1 MIMDN
6 EILDFLNRVSIA
18 IFDNAPTYFSEL
30 NLQQKGGKYVS
41 VLHRDGK
48 EAKSKGKEKTIIE
61 RCTYFAKIYETD
73 DYQADNLAAF
83 YVKQHGRGKLD
94 VLRPICEGANIE
106 YISKES
112 AEHYEQRKEEEANKE
127 STINAA
133 RTALFSEEGKATRE
147 YLQGRG
153 YTSDQ
158 IVKCGFGYINADV
171 KNKLSQ
177 FFDLPDTFGAPS
189 HPLLIAWKK
198 DGQAIGL
205 KARAIDS
212 TIKPKYIFCKG
223 SFVAENLFLQDE
235 IEFEKDAPR
244 LVYLC
249 EGEFD
254 ALAGHAQGL
263 NIVASAGAL
272 KEGQAR
278 ILKQRIKADAVCI
291 IADNDKK
298 RDTEEKEQAGNKEAA
313 AARELLHK
321 AGIEVLR
328 VSLPAEAGDL
338 DEYFN
343 AKGHTRADFDAL
355 EREFASK
362 TEARIIGRSAKEKY
376 NTDETFLT
384 LKKDFFTLYNSIP
397 ATERA
402 AAVNA
407 FAEGTEKLM
416 HITPGDLRDGLM
428 IEAEAE
434 RKKAEEAEKKRL
446 LSATV
451 SKVKSYID
459 AGNIKDAADAFAASA
474 DLIKIASNSEEVET
488 LLQPTTAEDIIKEAK
503 AGQGREINTGLFV
516 GKSNYEIIFPAAA
529 VSFVAAPTGN
539 GKSTLL
545 RQIAIQTARKQ
556 KRVFYFTLE
565 ESRTDVFL
573 QMLAYCAAL
582 ECPGTFTRLK
592 NYFSGENTFDA
603 AQVCRIKAAFG
614 ELDALIKGG
623 YLNILSPN
631 DADVQTIINVC
642 REAAR
647 RGDIAAVCVDYIQWL
662 NDSTYKGTLRREEI
676 KGVCQKLAALSK
688 ESNYP
693 IICAAQMNRDAKE
706 PALMTATNIAD
717 SSDVE
722 KIANTIICIWNSN
735 TTAAQAVKGDTITA
749 DNGQEMTY
757 GEEGKIFCKV
767 VKNRNGIAGGTGV
780 FYFDGDTKRIS
791 MTTSK
796 ESDNDNDKPFE
807 EGDYKF

>member
-1 MIMDN
+1 MDN
-6 EILDFLNRVSIA
+6 ILDFLNRVSVE
-18 IFDNAPTYFSEL
+18 IFSRADTYFSDL
-30 NLQQKGGKYVS
+30 NLQRKGDMFVS
-41 VLHRDGK
+41 YLHRDGT
-48 EAKSKGKEKTIIE
+48 EAEHKGEIKT
-61 RCTYFAKIYETD
+61 KIKKPAPNYAIVYGTD
-73 DYQADNLAAF
+73 EYNADNLANF
-83 YVKQHGRGKLD
+83 YVKHNRGKLD
-94 VLRPICEGANIE
+94 VLRPICKENNIE
-106 YISKES
+106 FLSKES
-112 AEHYEQRKEEEANKE
+112 EAEYQKRIEKEIALENAL
-127 STINAA
+127 NAA
-133 RTALFSEEGKATRE
+133 RNALFSEEGKATRE
-147 YLQGRG
+147 YLKGRG
-153 YTSDQ
+153 YTSEQ
-158 IVKCGFGYINADV
+158 IVKCGFGCISADV
-171 KNKLSQ
+171 KNQLSK
-177 FFDLPDTFGAPS
+177 FFDLPAAFGAPS
-189 HPLLIAWKK
+189 HPLLITWKR
-198 DGQAIGL
+198 DGQAVGL

-212 TIKPKYIFCKG
+212 ETTPKYIFCKG

-263 NIVASAGAL
+263 NIVASAGTL

-278 ILKQRIKADAVCI
+278 ILKQRIKAKTVCI

-343 AKGHTRADFDAL
+343 AKGHTREDFDAL
-355 EREFASK
+355 EKEFASK

-384 LKKDFFTLYNSIP
+384 LKKDFFPLYNSIP
-397 ATERA
+397 ATERTPA
-402 AAVNA
+402 ADA
-407 FAEGTEKLM
+407 FAEGAAQLLCISK
-416 HITPGDLRDGLM
+416 GDIRDGLI
-428 IEAEAE
+428 IEAETE
-434 RKKAEEAEKKRL
+434 RKKAEEEEKKRL
-446 LSATV
+446 LLTTV
-451 SKVKSYID
+451 SKVQSCIN

-474 DLIKIASNSEEVET
+474 DLIKIASNAEAVEM
-488 LLQPTTAEDIIKEAK
+488 LLQPTTAEDIIKEAA
-503 AGQGREINTGLFV
+503 AGQGREIATGLFV
-516 GKSNYEIIFPAAA
+516 GKTNYEIIFPAAA

-545 RQIAIQTARKQ
+545 RQIAIQTARQQ

-573 QMLAYCAAL
+573 QMLAYCSEL
-582 ECPGTFTRLK
+582 KCPGTFTRLK
-592 NYFSGENTFDA
+592 KYYSGQENTFDA
-603 AQVCRIKAAFG
+603 AQVCRIKAAFD
-614 ELDALIKGG
+614 ELDALIKSG

-676 KGVCQKLAALSK
+676 KGVCQKLAALAK

-791 MTTSK
+791 MTTR
-796 ESDNDNDKPFE
+796 ESESENDSHLPFE
-807 EGDYKF
+807 EGQAM

>member
-1 MIMDN
+1 MDN
-6 EILDFLNRVSIA
+6 ILDFLNRVSVE
-18 IFDNAPTYFSEL
+18 IFSRADTYFSDL
-30 NLQQKGGKYVS
+30 NLQRKGDMFVS
-41 VLHRDGK
+41 YLHRDGT
-48 EAKSKGKEKTIIE
+48 EAEHKGEIKTKIKKPAPNYAIIHG
-61 RCTYFAKIYETD
+61 TD
-73 DYQADNLAAF
+73 EYNADNLANF
-83 YVKQHGRGKLD
+83 YVKHNRGKLD
-94 VLRPICEGANIE
+94 VLRPICKENNIE
-106 YISKES
+106 FLSKES
-112 AEHYEQRKEEEANKE
+112 EAEYQKRIEKEIALEN
-127 STINAA
+127 TLNAA
-133 RTALFSEEGKATRE
+133 RNALFSEEGKATRE

-153 YTSDQ
+153 YTSEK

-171 KNKLSQ
+171 KNQLSK
-177 FFDLPDTFGAPS
+177 FFDLPAAFGAPS
-189 HPLLIAWKK
+189 HPLLITWKRN
-198 DGQAIGL
+198 GQAVGL

-212 TIKPKYIFCKG
+212 TMKPKYIFCKG
-223 SFVAENLFLQDE
+223 SFVSENLFLQDE

-254 ALAGHAQGL
+254 ALAGHLKGL
-263 NIVASAGAL
+263 NIVASAGNL

-278 ILKQRIKADAVCI
+278 ILKQRIKAKTVCI
-291 IADNDKK
+291 IADNDNKA
-298 RDTEEKEQAGNKEAA
+298 DTADKDQAGNKEAA
-313 AARELLHK
+313 AAAALLHK

-343 AKGHTRADFDAL
+343 AQGHTREDFNAL
-355 EREFASK
+355 EKEFASV
-362 TEARIIGRSAKEKY
+362 TEARILGRIANKDY
-376 NTDETFLT
+376 DNRALTFFT
-384 LKKDFFTLYNSIP
+384 LKEDFFALYNSIP
-397 ATERA
+397 ATERTPA
-402 AAVNA
+402 ADA
-407 FAEGTEKLM
+407 FAEGTDGRM
-416 HITPGDLRDGLM
+416 HITPGDL
-428 IEAEAE
+428 IAEAETE
-434 RKKAEEAEKKRL
+434 RKKAEEEEKKQL

-474 DLIKIASNSEEVET
+474 ELIKIASNAEEVET
-488 LLQPTTAEDIIKEAK
+488 LLQPTTADDIIKEA
-503 AGQGREINTGLFV
+503 ARGQGREINTGLFV
-516 GKSNYEIIFPAAA
+516 GKSKYEIIFPAAA

-545 RQIAIQTARKQ
+545 RQIAIQTARQ
-556 KRVFYFTLE
+556 HKRVFYFTLE

-592 NYFSGENTFDA
+592 NYLSGENTFDA

-676 KGVCQKLAALSK
+676 KGVCQKLAALAK

-780 FYFDGDTKRIS
+780 FCFDGDTKKIY
-791 MTTSK
+791 MTTNTPS
-796 ESDNDNDKPFE
+796 ESENDSHLPFE
-807 EGDYKF
+807 EGQAM

>member
-1 MIMDN
+1 MDN
-6 EILDFLNRVSIA
+6 ILDFLNRVSIA

-61 RCTYFAKIYETD
+61 KCTSFAKIYETD

-83 YVKQHGRGKLD
+83 YVKQYGGGKLD

-112 AEHYEQRKEEEANKE
+112 AEHYEQRKEEEAEKE
-127 STINAA
+127 NALNAA
-133 RTALFSEEGKATRE
+133 RNALFSEEGKATRE
-147 YLQGRG
+147 YLKGRG
-153 YTSDQ
+153 YTSEQ
-158 IVKCGFGYINADV
+158 IVKCGFGYISADV
-171 KNKLSQ
+171 KNQLSK
-177 FFDLPDTFGAPS
+177 FFDLPAAFGAPS
-189 HPLLIAWKK
+189 HPLLITWKR
-198 DGQAIGL
+198 DGQAVGL

-212 TIKPKYIFCKG
+212 ETAPKYMFCKG

-263 NIVASAGAL
+263 NIVATAGPM

-298 RDTEEKEQAGNKEAA
+298 ENTADKDQAGNKEAA
-313 AARELLHK
+313 AAAALLHK
-321 AGIEVLR
+321 AGINVLR

-343 AKGHTRADFDAL
+343 AQGHTREDFDAL
-355 EREFASK
+355 EREFASV
-362 TEARIIGRSAKEKY
+362 TEARILGRIAKKDY
-376 NTDETFLT
+376 DNPAITFLT
-384 LKKDFFTLYNSIP
+384 LKKDFFALYNSIP
-397 ATERA
+397 ATERTPA
-402 AAVNA
+402 ADA
-407 FAEGTEKLM
+407 FAEGTEKRM
-416 HITPGDLRDGLM
+416 HITPGDL
-428 IEAEAE
+428 IAEAEAE
-434 RKKAEEAEKKRL
+434 RKKAEEEEKKRL

-474 DLIKIASNSEEVET
+474 ELIKIASNAEEVET
-488 LLQPTTAEDIIKEAK
+488 LLQPTTAEDVIKEA
-503 AGQGREINTGLFV
+503 ASGQGREINTGLFV

-545 RQIAIQTARKQ
+545 RQIAIQTARQQ

-573 QMLAYCAAL
+573 QMLAYCSEL
-582 ECPGTFTRLK
+582 KCPGTFTRLK
-592 NYFSGENTFDA
+592 KYYSGQENTFDA
-603 AQVCRIKAAFG
+603 AQVCRIKAAFD

-642 REAAR
+642 KEAAR

-676 KGVCQKLAALSK
+676 KGVCQKLAALAK

-780 FYFDGDTKRIS
+780 FYFDGNTKKIS

-796 ESDNDNDKPFE
+796 ESDNDNDNDKPFE

>member
-1 MIMDN
+1 MDN

-18 IFDNAPTYFSEL
+18 IFDSAPTYFSKL

-61 RCTYFAKIYETD
+61 RCTSFARIYETD

-83 YVKQHGRGKLD
+83 YVKQHGGKLD

-127 STINAA
+127 RAINAA

-147 YLQGRG
+147 YLKGRG
-153 YTSDQ
+153 RTSDQ
-158 IVKCGFGYINADV
+158 IVKCGFGYISADV
-171 KNKLSQ
+171 KNQLSK
-177 FFDLPDTFGAPS
+177 FFDLPAAFGAPS
-189 HPLLIAWKK
+189 HPLLITWKR
-198 DGQAIGL
+198 DGQAVGL

-212 TIKPKYIFCKG
+212 ETAPKYIFCKG

-263 NIVASAGAL
+263 NIVASAGNL

-343 AKGHTRADFDAL
+343 AQGHTREDFDAL
-355 EREFASK
+355 EKEFASK

-384 LKKDFFTLYNSIP
+384 LKKDFFPLYNSIP
-397 ATERA
+397 ATERTPA
-402 AAVNA
+402 ADA
-407 FAEGTEKLM
+407 FAEGTEKRM
-416 HITPGDLRDGLM
+416 HITPGDL
-428 IEAEAE
+428 IAEAE
-434 RKKAEEAEKKRL
+434 SKRKKAEEEEKKRL
-446 LSATV
+446 LLTTV
-451 SKVKSYID
+451 SKVTSYINAD
-459 AGNIKDAADAFAASA
+459 NIKDAADAFASSA

-488 LLQPTTAEDIIKEAK
+488 LLQPTTAEDIIKEA
-503 AGQGREINTGLFV
+503 ASGQGREINTGLFV

-642 REAAR
+642 KEAAR

-676 KGVCQKLAALSK
+676 KGVCQKLAALAK

-749 DNGQEMTY
+749 DNGQEMKY

-780 FYFDGDTKRIS
+780 FCFNGDTKKIS
-791 MTTSK
+791 MTTR
-796 ESDNDNDKPFE
+796 ESESENDSNLPFG
-807 EGDYKF
+807 EGQAM

>member
-1 MIMDN
+1 MDN

-18 IFDNAPTYFSEL
+18 IFDNAPAYFSEL

-83 YVKQHGRGKLD
+83 YVKQYGGGKLD

-112 AEHYEQRKEEEANKE
+112 AEHYEQRKEEEAEKE
-127 STINAA
+127 SAINAA

-153 YTSDQ
+153 YSQDQ

-171 KNKLSQ
+171 KNQLSK
-177 FFDLPDTFGAPS
+177 FFDLPAAFGAPS
-189 HPLLIAWKK
+189 HPLLITWKR
-198 DGQAIGL
+198 DGQAVGL

-212 TIKPKYIFCKG
+212 ETTPKYIFCKG

-263 NIVASAGAL
+263 NIVASAGNL

-278 ILKQRIKADAVCI
+278 ILKQRIKAKTVCI

-343 AKGHTRADFDAL
+343 AHGHTREDFDAL
-355 EREFASK
+355 EKEFASV
-362 TEARIIGRSAKEKY
+362 TEARILGRIAKKDYY
-376 NTDETFLT
+376 NPALTFLT
-384 LKKDFFTLYNSIP
+384 LKMDFFALYNSIQP
-397 ATERA
+397 TERA

-416 HITPGDLRDGLM
+416 HIMPKDIEL
-428 IEAEAE
+428 EAEAE
-434 RKKAEEAEKKRL
+434 RKKAEEEEKKRL

-459 AGNIKDAADAFAASA
+459 AGNIKDAEDAFAASA

-488 LLQPTTAEDIIKEAK
+488 LLQPTTAEDIIKEA
-503 AGQGREINTGLFV
+503 ASGQGREINTGLFV
-516 GKSNYEIIFPAAA
+516 GKTNYEIIFPAAA

-545 RQIAIQTARKQ
+545 RQIAIQTARQQ

-573 QMLAYCAAL
+573 QMLAYCSEL
-582 ECPGTFTRLK
+582 ECPGTFSRLK
-592 NYFSGENTFDA
+592 KYYNQENTFDA
-603 AQVCRIKAAFG
+603 AQVCRIKAAFD

-642 REAAR
+642 KEAAR

-676 KGVCQKLAALSK
+676 KGVCQKLAALAK

-780 FYFDGDTKRIS
+780 FYFDGDTKKIS
-791 MTTSK
+791 MTTR
-796 ESDNDNDKPFE
+796 ESESESENGKPFE

>member
-1 MIMDN
+1 MDN

-18 IFDNAPTYFSEL
+18 IFDKAPAYFSEL

-61 RCTYFAKIYETD
+61 RCTSFAKIYETD

-83 YVKQHGRGKLD
+83 YVKQYGDGKLD

-127 STINAA
+127 SAINAA

-153 YTSDQ
+153 YSQDQ

-171 KNKLSQ
+171 KNQLSK
-177 FFDLPDTFGAPS
+177 FFDLPAAFGAPS
-189 HPLLIAWKK
+189 HPLLITWKR
-198 DGQAIGL
+198 DGQAVGL

-212 TIKPKYIFCKG
+212 TITPKYIFCKG

-263 NIVASAGAL
+263 NIVASAGTL

-278 ILKQRIKADAVCI
+278 ILKQRIKAKTVCI
-291 IADNDKK
+291 IADNDNKA
-298 RDTEEKEQAGNKEAA
+298 DTADKDQAGNKEAA
-313 AARELLHK
+313 AAAALLHK
-321 AGIEVLR
+321 AGINVLR

-343 AKGHTRADFDAL
+343 AQGHTRADFDAL
-355 EREFASK
+355 ISEPASV
-362 TEARIIGRSAKEKY
+362 TEARILGRIAKKDY
-376 NTDETFLT
+376 DNPALTFLT
-384 LKKDFFTLYNSIP
+384 LKEDFFALYNSIP
-397 ATERA
+397 ATERTPA
-402 AAVNA
+402 EDA
-407 FAEGTEKLM
+407 FAEGTDGIM
-416 HITPGDLRDGLM
+416 HITPGDL
-428 IEAEAE
+428 IAEAETE
-434 RKKAEEAEKKRL
+434 RKKAEEEEKKRL
-446 LSATV
+446 LLTTV

-474 DLIKIASNSEEVET
+474 DLIKTASNAEAVEM
-488 LLQPTTAEDIIKEAK
+488 LLQPTTAEDIIKEA
-503 AGQGREINTGLFV
+503 ARGQGREINTGLFV

-603 AQVCRIKAAFG
+603 DQVCRIKAAFA
-614 ELDALIKGG
+614 ELDALIKER

-676 KGVCQKLAALSK
+676 KGVCQKLAALAK

-780 FYFDGDTKRIS
+780 FCFDGDTKRIS
-791 MTTSK
+791 MTTR
-796 ESDNDNDKPFE
+796 ESESENDSYLPFE
-807 EGDYKF
+807 EGQAM

>member
-1 MIMDN
+1 MDN
-6 EILDFLNRVSIA
+6 ILDFLNRVSVE
-18 IFDNAPTYFSEL
+18 IFSRADTYFSDL
-30 NLQQKGGKYVS
+30 NLQRKGDMFVS
-41 VLHRDGK
+41 YLHRDGT
-48 EAKSKGKEKTIIE
+48 EAEHKGEIKT
-61 RCTYFAKIYETD
+61 KIKKPAPNYAIVYGTD
-73 DYQADNLAAF
+73 EYNADNLANF
-83 YVKQHGRGKLD
+83 YVKHNRGKLD
-94 VLRPICEGANIE
+94 VLRPICKENNIE
-106 YISKES
+106 FLSKES
-112 AEHYEQRKEEEANKE
+112 EAEYQKRIEKEIALENAL
-127 STINAA
+127 NAA
-133 RTALFSEEGKATRE
+133 RNALFSEEGKATRE
-147 YLQGRG
+147 YLKGRG
-153 YTSDQ
+153 YTSEQ
-158 IVKCGFGYINADV
+158 IVKCGFGYISADL

-263 NIVASAGAL
+263 NIVASAGNL

-278 ILKQRIKADAVCI
+278 ILKQRIKAKTVCI

-313 AARELLHK
+313 AARKLLHK

-343 AKGHTRADFDAL
+343 AQGHTREDFDAL
-355 EREFASK
+355 EKEFASK
-362 TEARIIGRSAKEKY
+362 TEARILGRIAKKDY
-376 NTDETFLT
+376 DNPALTFFT
-384 LKKDFFTLYNSIP
+384 LKRDFFALYNSIP
-397 ATERA
+397 ATERTPA
-402 AAVNA
+402 ADA
-407 FAEGTEKLM
+407 FSEGTDGRM
-416 HITPGDLRDGLM
+416 HITPGDL
-428 IEAEAE
+428 IAEAE
-434 RKKAEEAEKKRL
+434 SKRKKAEEEEKKRL
-446 LSATV
+446 LLTTV
-451 SKVKSYID
+451 SKVTSYINAD
-459 AGNIKDAADAFAASA
+459 NIKDAADAFASSA

-488 LLQPTTAEDIIKEAK
+488 LLQPTTAEDIIKEA
-503 AGQGREINTGLFV
+503 ARGQGREINTGLFV

-603 AQVCRIKAAFG
+603 AQVCRIKAAFA

-676 KGVCQKLAALSK
+676 KGVCQKLAALAK

-791 MTTSK
+791 MTTR
-796 ESDNDNDKPFE
+796 ESESENDSYLLFE
-807 EGDYKF
+807 EGQAM

>member
-1 MIMDN
+1 MDN

-18 IFDNAPTYFSEL
+18 IFDNAPAYFSKL

-41 VLHRDGK
+41 VLHRDGS
-48 EAKSKGKEKTIIE
+48 EARTKGKEKTIIE

-83 YVKQHGRGKLD
+83 YVKQYGDGKLD
-94 VLRPICEGANIE
+94 ALRPICEGANIE

-112 AEHYEQRKEEEANKE
+112 AEHYEQRKEEEAEKE
-127 STINAA
+127 RAINAA

-153 YTSDQ
+153 YSQDQ

-177 FFDLPDTFGAPS
+177 FFDLPAAFGAPS
-189 HPLLIAWKK
+189 HPLLITWKR

-263 NIVASAGAL
+263 NIVASAGTL

-278 ILKQRIKADAVCI
+278 ILKQRIKAKTVCI
-291 IADNDKK
+291 IADNDNKA
-298 RDTEEKEQAGNKEAA
+298 DTADKDQAGNKEAA
-313 AARELLHK
+313 AAAALLHK
-321 AGIEVLR
+321 AGINVLR

-343 AKGHTRADFDAL
+343 AQGHTRADFDAL
-355 EREFASK
+355 EREFASV
-362 TEARIIGRSAKEKY
+362 TEARILGRIAKKDY
-376 NTDETFLT
+376 DNPALTFLT
-384 LKKDFFTLYNSIP
+384 LKEDFFALYNSIP
-397 ATERA
+397 ATERTPA
-402 AAVNA
+402 ADA
-407 FAEGTEKLM
+407 FAEGTDGRM
-416 HITPGDLRDGLM
+416 HITPGDLFA
-428 IEAEAE
+428 EAEAE
-434 RKKAEEAEKKRL
+434 RKKAEEEEKKRL

-459 AGNIKDAADAFAASA
+459 AGNIKDAADAFASSA

-488 LLQPTTAEDIIKEAK
+488 LLQPTTAEDIIKEA
-503 AGQGREINTGLFV
+503 ARGQGREINTGLFV
-516 GKSNYEIIFPAAA
+516 GKSNYEITFPAAA

-603 AQVCRIKAAFG
+603 DQVCRIKAAFA
-614 ELDALIKGG
+614 ELDALIKEG

-631 DADVQTIINVC
+631 DADAQTIINVC

-676 KGVCQKLAALSK
+676 KGVCQKLAALAK

-780 FYFDGDTKRIS
+780 FCFDGDTKKIS
-791 MTTSK
+791 MTTSR
-796 ESDNDNDKPFE
+796 ESESENDSYLPFE
-807 EGDYKF
+807 EGQAM

>member
-1 MIMDN
+1 MDN

-18 IFDNAPTYFSEL
+18 IFDNAPTYFSKL

-61 RCTYFAKIYETD
+61 RCTSFAKIYETD
-73 DYQADNLAAF
+73 DYQADNLAVF
-83 YVKQHGRGKLD
+83 YVKQYGGGKLD
-94 VLRPICEGANIE
+94 ILRPICERANIE

-112 AEHYEQRKEEEANKE
+112 AEHYEQRKEEEAEKE
-127 STINAA
+127 SAINAA

-153 YTSDQ
+153 YSQDQ

-171 KNKLSQ
+171 KNQLSK
-177 FFDLPDTFGAPS
+177 FFDLPAAFGAPS
-189 HPLLIAWKK
+189 HPLLITWKR

-263 NIVASAGAL
+263 NIVASAGTL

-278 ILKQRIKADAVCI
+278 ILKQRIKAKTVCI
-291 IADNDKK
+291 IADNDNKA
-298 RDTEEKEQAGNKEAA
+298 DTADKDQAGNKEAA

-321 AGIEVLR
+321 AGINVLR

-343 AKGHTRADFDAL
+343 AKGHTREDFDAL
-355 EREFASK
+355 EREFASV
-362 TEARIIGRSAKEKY
+362 TEARILGRIAKKDY
-376 NTDETFLT
+376 DNQAITFLT
-384 LKKDFFTLYNSIP
+384 LKEDFFALYNSIP
-397 ATERA
+397 ATERTPA
-402 AAVNA
+402 ADA
-407 FAEGTEKLM
+407 FAEGTDGLM
-416 HITPGDLRDGLM
+416 HITPGDL
-428 IEAEAE
+428 IAEAEAE
-434 RKKAEEAEKKRL
+434 RKKAEEEEKKRL
-446 LSATV
+446 LLTTV
-451 SKVKSYID
+451 SKVTSYINAD
-459 AGNIKDAADAFAASA
+459 NIKGAADAFAASA
-474 DLIKIASNSEEVET
+474 DLIKIASNAEEVET
-488 LLQPTTAEDIIKEAK
+488 LLQPTTAEDIIKEA
-503 AGQGREINTGLFV
+503 ASGQGREINTGLFV
-516 GKSNYEIIFPAAA
+516 GKSTYEIIFPAAA

-573 QMLAYCAAL
+573 QMLAYCSEL

-676 KGVCQKLAALSK
+676 KGVCQKLAALAK

-780 FYFDGDTKRIS
+780 FCFDGDTKRIS

-796 ESDNDNDKPFE
+796 ESDNDNDNDKPFE

>member
-1 MIMDN
+1 MDN

-18 IFDNAPTYFSEL
+18 IFDNAPAYFSEL

-41 VLHRDGK
+41 VLHRDGS
-48 EAKSKGKEKTIIE
+48 EARTKGKEKTIIE

-83 YVKQHGRGKLD
+83 YVKQYGGGKLD
-94 VLRPICEGANIE
+94 FLRPVCEGANIE

-127 STINAA
+127 SAINAA
-133 RTALFSEEGKATRE
+133 RTALFSEEGKAARE
-147 YLQGRG
+147 YLQSRG

-171 KNKLSQ
+171 KNQLSK
-177 FFDLPDTFGAPS
+177 FFDLPAAFGAPS
-189 HPLLIAWKK
+189 HPLLITWKR

-263 NIVASAGAL
+263 NIVATAGPM

-278 ILKQRIKADAVCI
+278 ILKQKIKAKTVCI
-291 IADNDKK
+291 IADNDNKA
-298 RDTEEKEQAGNKEAA
+298 DTADKDQAGNKEAA
-313 AARELLHK
+313 AAREILHN
-321 AGIEVLR
+321 AGINVLR

-343 AKGHTRADFDAL
+343 AQGHTRADFDAL
-355 EREFASK
+355 ISEPASV
-362 TEARIIGRSAKEKY
+362 TEARILGRIAKKDY
-376 NTDETFLT
+376 DNPALTFLT
-384 LKKDFFTLYNSIP
+384 LKEDFFALYNSIQP
-397 ATERA
+397 TERA

-407 FAEGTEKLM
+407 FAEGTDGLM
-416 HITPGDLRDGLM
+416 HITPGDL
-428 IEAEAE
+428 IAEAE
-434 RKKAEEAEKKRL
+434 SKRKKAEEEEKKRL
-446 LSATV
+446 LLTTV
-451 SKVKSYID
+451 SKVTSYINAD
-459 AGNIKDAADAFAASA
+459 NIKDAADAFASSA

-488 LLQPTTAEDIIKEAK
+488 LLQPTTAEDIIKEA
-503 AGQGREINTGLFV
+503 ARGQGREINTGLFV
-516 GKSNYEIIFPAAA
+516 GKTNYEIIFPAAA

-545 RQIAIQTARKQ
+545 RQIAIQTARQQ

-573 QMLAYCAAL
+573 QMLAYCSEL
-582 ECPGTFTRLK
+582 ECHGTFSRLK
-592 NYFSGENTFDA
+592 KYYNQENTFDA
-603 AQVCRIKAAFG
+603 AQVCRIKAAFD
-614 ELDALIKGG
+614 ELDALIKEG

-662 NDSTYKGTLRREEI
+662 NDATYKGTLRREEI
-676 KGVCQKLAALSK
+676 KGVCQKLAALAK

-735 TTAAQAVKGDTITA
+735 TTAAQAVKGNTITA
-749 DNGQEMTY
+749 DNGQEMTF

-791 MTTSK
+791 MTTNTPS
-796 ESDNDNDKPFE
+796 ESENDSYLPFE
-807 EGDYKF
+807 EGQAM